1 MVKLKKII
9 GLTLAILLLVTGCG
23 EKSGEDV
30 VKSVSDKVSEASSY
44 NLKGN
49 MEIYADEETFTY
61 SIEVDFLKDNFY
73 KVKMVN
79 QTNNHEQII
88 LRNSDAVYVITP
100 SLNKSFKFQ
109 SEWPENS
116 SQAYI
121 LASILSDINNDSN
134 KTIEEVD
141 GSYIVKS
148 VVNYPNN
155 PDLTYQKTTMDKDG
169 NLKKNEIYNNKDE
182 LKMKVTF
189 TSIDY
194 KASLKEDD
202 FLLEEYITNDTEDNT
217 ETKEENNTENKEET
231 NETEE
236 QKKENQ
242 TEEKK
247 ETDCEGDACK
257 QEETDNGACEG
268 DACTEETGSIEN
280 ILYPLYVPSN
290 TYLSSSDKV
299 DTDVGDRII
308 LTFAGDKNFV
318 LVEEA
323 ATVAEEFEIIPV
335 YGDPLIVNDIIGA
348 LGANSLSWTKDNISY
363 YLTGT
368 DLSTEELLTIGESI
382 GYNNQTVSVEK

>member
-1 MVKLKKII
+1 MKKII

-30 VKSVSDKVSEASSY
+30 VKSVSDKVSESSSY

-49 MEIYADEETFTY
+49 MEIYTNEETFTY

-121 LASILSDINNDSN
+121 LASILSDINNDSS

-141 GSYIVKS
+141 GSYVVKS

-155 PDLTYQKTTMDKDG
+155 PDLAYQKTTMDKDG
-169 NLKKNEIYNNKDE
+169 NLKKNEIYNDKDE

-194 KASLKEDD
+194 KASLKEED
-202 FLLEEYITNDTEDNT
+202 FVLEQYITEDTEENT
-217 ETKEENNTENKEET
+217 DTKEQTNTDTEENTPNNQENNNTTEDKS
-231 NETEE
+231 
-236 QKKENQ
+236 
-242 TEEKK
+242 
-247 ETDCEGDACK
+247 ETDCEGEACK
-257 QEETDNGACEG
+257 EEETENGACEG

-299 DTDVGDRII
+299 NTDVGDRII

-335 YGDPLIVNDIIGA
+335 YGDPLIVNDTIGA

-382 GYNNQTVSVEK
+382 GYNNQTVSLEK

>member
-1 MVKLKKII
+1 MILKKII

-30 VKSVSDKVSEASSY
+30 VKSVSDKVSESSSY

-49 MEIYADEETFTY
+49 MEIYTNEETFTY

-121 LASILSDINNDSN
+121 LASILSDINNDSS

-141 GSYIVKS
+141 GSYVVKS

-155 PDLTYQKTTMDKDG
+155 PDLAYQKTTMDKDG
-169 NLKKNEIYNNKDE
+169 NLKKNEIYNDKDE

-194 KASLKEDD
+194 KASLKEED
-202 FLLEEYITNDTEDNT
+202 FVLEQYITEDTEENT
-217 ETKEENNTENKEET
+217 DTKEQTNTDTEENTPNNQENNNTTEDKS
-231 NETEE
+231 
-236 QKKENQ
+236 
-242 TEEKK
+242 
-247 ETDCEGDACK
+247 ETDCEGEACK
-257 QEETDNGACEG
+257 EEEMENGACEG

-299 DTDVGDRII
+299 NTDVGDRII

-335 YGDPLIVNDIIGA
+335 YGDPLIVNDTIGA

-382 GYNNQTVSVEK
+382 GYNNQTVSLEK

>member
-1 MVKLKKII
+1 MVILKKII

-30 VKSVSDKVSEASSY
+30 VRSVSDKVSESSSY

-49 MEIYADEETFTY
+49 MEIYTNEETFTY

-121 LASILSDINNDSN
+121 LASILSDINNDSS

-141 GSYIVKS
+141 GSYVVKS

-155 PDLTYQKTTMDKDG
+155 PDLAYQKTTMDKDG
-169 NLKKNEIYNNKDE
+169 NLKKNEIYNDKDE

-194 KASLKEDD
+194 KASLKEED
-202 FLLEEYITNDTEDNT
+202 FILEQYITEDTEENT
-217 ETKEENNTENKEET
+217 DTKEQTNTDTEENTPNNQENNNTTEDKS
-231 NETEE
+231 
-236 QKKENQ
+236 EN
-242 TEEKK
+242 
-247 ETDCEGDACK
+247 DCEGEACK
-257 QEETDNGACEG
+257 EEETENGACEG

-299 DTDVGDRII
+299 NTDVGDRII

-335 YGDPLIVNDIIGA
+335 YGDPLIVNDTIGA

-382 GYNNQTVSVEK
+382 GYNNQTVSLEK

>member
-1 MVKLKKII
+1 MVILKKII

-30 VKSVSDKVSEASSY
+30 VKSVSDKVSESSSY

-49 MEIYADEETFTY
+49 MEIYTNEETFTY

-121 LASILSDINNDSN
+121 LASILSDINNDSS

-141 GSYIVKS
+141 GSYVVKS

-155 PDLTYQKTTMDKDG
+155 PDLAYQKTTMDKDG
-169 NLKKNEIYNNKDE
+169 NLKKNEIYNDKDE

-194 KASLKEDD
+194 KASLKEED
-202 FLLEEYITNDTEDNT
+202 FILEQYITEDTEENT
-217 ETKEENNTENKEET
+217 DTKEQTNTDTEENTPNNQENNNTTEDKS
-231 NETEE
+231 
-236 QKKENQ
+236 
-242 TEEKK
+242 
-247 ETDCEGDACK
+247 ETDCEGEACK
-257 QEETDNGACEG
+257 EEETENGACEG

-290 TYLSSSDKV
+290 TYFSSSDKV
-299 DTDVGDRII
+299 NTDVGDRII

-335 YGDPLIVNDIIGA
+335 YGDPLIVNDTIGA

-382 GYNNQTVSVEK
+382 GYNNQTVSLEK

>member
-1 MVKLKKII
+1 MILKKII

-30 VKSVSDKVSEASSY
+30 VKSVSDKVSESSSY

-49 MEIYADEETFTY
+49 MEIYTNEETFTY

-121 LASILSDINNDSN
+121 LASILSDINNDSS

-141 GSYIVKS
+141 GSYVVKS

-155 PDLTYQKTTMDKDG
+155 PDLAYQKTTMDKDG
-169 NLKKNEIYNNKDE
+169 NLKKNEIYNDKDE

-194 KASLKEDD
+194 KASLKEED
-202 FLLEEYITNDTEDNT
+202 FVLEQYITEDTEENT
-217 ETKEENNTENKEET
+217 DTKEQTNTDTKENTPNNQENNNTTEDKS
-231 NETEE
+231 
-236 QKKENQ
+236 
-242 TEEKK
+242 
-247 ETDCEGDACK
+247 ETDCEGEACK
-257 QEETDNGACEG
+257 EEEMENGACEG

-299 DTDVGDRII
+299 NTDVGDRII

-335 YGDPLIVNDIIGA
+335 YGDPLIVNDTIGA

-382 GYNNQTVSVEK
+382 GYNNQTVSLEK

>member
-1 MVKLKKII
+1 MILKKII

-49 MEIYADEETFTY
+49 MEIYTNEETFTY

-121 LASILSDINNDSN
+121 LASILSDINNDSS

-141 GSYIVKS
+141 GFYVVKS

-155 PDLTYQKTTMDKDG
+155 PDLAYQKTTMDKDG
-169 NLKKNEIYNNKDE
+169 NLKKNEIYNDKDE

-194 KASLKEDD
+194 KASLKEED
-202 FLLEEYITNDTEDNT
+202 FVLEQYITEDTEENT
-217 ETKEENNTENKEET
+217 DGKEQTNTDTEENTSNNQENNNT
-231 NETEE
+231 TED
-236 QKKENQ
+236 KS
-242 TEEKK
+242 
-247 ETDCEGDACK
+247 ETDCEGEACK
-257 QEETDNGACEG
+257 EEEMENGACEG

-299 DTDVGDRII
+299 NTDVGDRII

-335 YGDPLIVNDIIGA
+335 YGDPLIVNDTIGA

-382 GYNNQTVSVEK
+382 GYNNQTVSLEK

>member
-1 MVKLKKII
+1 MILKKII

-30 VKSVSDKVSEASSY
+30 VKSVSDKVSESSSY

-49 MEIYADEETFTY
+49 MEIYTNEETFTY

-121 LASILSDINNDSN
+121 LASILSDINNDSS

-141 GSYIVKS
+141 GSYVVKS

-155 PDLTYQKTTMDKDG
+155 PDLAYQKTTMDKDG
-169 NLKKNEIYNNKDE
+169 NLKKNEIYNDKDE

-194 KASLKEDD
+194 KASLKEED
-202 FLLEEYITNDTEDNT
+202 FILEQYITEDTEENT
-217 ETKEENNTENKEET
+217 DTKEQTNTDTEENTPNNQENNNTTEDKS
-231 NETEE
+231 
-236 QKKENQ
+236 
-242 TEEKK
+242 
-247 ETDCEGDACK
+247 ETDCEGEACK
-257 QEETDNGACEG
+257 EEETENGACEG

-299 DTDVGDRII
+299 NTDVGDRII

-335 YGDPLIVNDIIGA
+335 YGDPLIVNDTIGA

-382 GYNNQTVSVEK
+382 GYNNQTVSLEK

>member
-1 MVKLKKII
+1 MKLKKII

-242 TEEKK
+242 NEEKK

>member
-1 MVKLKKII
+1 MKLKKII

-141 GSYIVKS
+141 GSYVVKS

-335 YGDPLIVNDIIGA
+335 YGDPLIVNDTIGA

>member
-1 MVKLKKII
+1 MVILKKII

-49 MEIYADEETFTY
+49 MEIYTNEETFTY

-121 LASILSDINNDSN
+121 LASILSDINNDSS

-141 GSYIVKS
+141 GSYVVKS

-155 PDLTYQKTTMDKDG
+155 PDLAYQKTTMDKDG
-169 NLKKNEIYNNKDE
+169 NLKKNEIYNDKDE

-194 KASLKEDD
+194 KASLKEED
-202 FLLEEYITNDTEDNT
+202 FILEQYITEDTEENT
-217 ETKEENNTENKEET
+217 DTKEQTNTDTEENTPNNQENNNTTEDKS
-231 NETEE
+231 
-236 QKKENQ
+236 
-242 TEEKK
+242 
-247 ETDCEGDACK
+247 ETDCEGEACK
-257 QEETDNGACEG
+257 EEETENGACEG

-299 DTDVGDRII
+299 NTDVGDRII

-335 YGDPLIVNDIIGA
+335 YGDPLIVNDTIGA

-382 GYNNQTVSVEK
+382 GYNNQTVSLEK

>member
-1 MVKLKKII
+1 MILKKII

-30 VKSVSDKVSEASSY
+30 VKSVSDKVSESSSY

-49 MEIYADEETFTY
+49 MEIYTNEETFTY

-121 LASILSDINNDSN
+121 LASILSDINNDSS

-141 GSYIVKS
+141 GSYVVKS

-155 PDLTYQKTTMDKDG
+155 PDLAYQKTTMDKDG
-169 NLKKNEIYNNKDE
+169 NLKKNEIYNDKDE

-194 KASLKEDD
+194 KASLKEED
-202 FLLEEYITNDTEDNT
+202 FVLEQYITEDTEENT
-217 ETKEENNTENKEET
+217 DGKEQTNTDTEENTPNNQENNNT
-231 NETEE
+231 TED
-236 QKKENQ
+236 KS
-242 TEEKK
+242 
-247 ETDCEGDACK
+247 ETDCEGEACK
-257 QEETDNGACEG
+257 EEETENGACEG

-299 DTDVGDRII
+299 NTDVGDRII

-335 YGDPLIVNDIIGA
+335 YGDPLIVNDTIGA
-348 LGANSLSWTKDNISY
+348 LGANFLSWTKDNISY

-382 GYNNQTVSVEK
+382 GYNNQTVSLEK

>member
-1 MVKLKKII
+1 MVILKKIL

-30 VKSVSDKVSEASSY
+30 VKSVSDKVSESSSY

-49 MEIYADEETFTY
+49 MEIYTNEETFTY

-121 LASILSDINNDSN
+121 LASILSDINNDSS

-141 GSYIVKS
+141 GSYVVKS

-155 PDLTYQKTTMDKDG
+155 PDLAYQKTTMDKDG
-169 NLKKNEIYNNKDE
+169 NLKKNEIYNDKDE

-194 KASLKEDD
+194 KASLKEED
-202 FLLEEYITNDTEDNT
+202 FVLEQYITEDTEENT
-217 ETKEENNTENKEET
+217 DTKEQTNTDTEENTPNNQENNNTTEDKS
-231 NETEE
+231 
-236 QKKENQ
+236 
-242 TEEKK
+242 
-247 ETDCEGDACK
+247 ETDCEGEACK
-257 QEETDNGACEG
+257 EEETENGACEG

-299 DTDVGDRII
+299 NTDVGDRII

-335 YGDPLIVNDIIGA
+335 YGDPLIVNDTIGA

-382 GYNNQTVSVEK
+382 GYNNQTVSLEK

>member
-1 MVKLKKII
+1 MVILKKII

-49 MEIYADEETFTY
+49 MEIYTNEETFTY

-121 LASILSDINNDSN
+121 LASILSDINNDSS

-141 GSYIVKS
+141 GSYVVKS

-155 PDLTYQKTTMDKDG
+155 PDLAYQKTTMDKDG
-169 NLKKNEIYNNKDE
+169 NLKKNEIYNDKDE

-194 KASLKEDD
+194 KASLKEED
-202 FLLEEYITNDTEDNT
+202 FVLEQYITEDTEENT
-217 ETKEENNTENKEET
+217 DTKEQTNTDTKENTPNNQENNNTTEDKS
-231 NETEE
+231 
-236 QKKENQ
+236 
-242 TEEKK
+242 
-247 ETDCEGDACK
+247 ETDCEGEACK
-257 QEETDNGACEG
+257 EEEMENGACEG

-299 DTDVGDRII
+299 NTDVGDRII

-335 YGDPLIVNDIIGA
+335 YGDPLIVNDTIGA

-382 GYNNQTVSVEK
+382 GYNNQTVSLEK

>member
-1 MVKLKKII
+1 MVILKKII

-30 VKSVSDKVSEASSY
+30 VKSVSDKVSESSSY

-49 MEIYADEETFTY
+49 MEIYTNEETFTY

-121 LASILSDINNDSN
+121 LASILSDINNDSS

-141 GSYIVKS
+141 GSYVVKS

-155 PDLTYQKTTMDKDG
+155 PDLAYQKTTMDKDG
-169 NLKKNEIYNNKDE
+169 NLKKNEIYNDKDE

-194 KASLKEDD
+194 KASLKEED
-202 FLLEEYITNDTEDNT
+202 FVLEQYITEDTEENT
-217 ETKEENNTENKEET
+217 DTKEQTNTDTEENTPNNQENNNTTEDKS
-231 NETEE
+231 
-236 QKKENQ
+236 
-242 TEEKK
+242 
-247 ETDCEGDACK
+247 ETDCEGEACK
-257 QEETDNGACEG
+257 EEETENGACEG

-299 DTDVGDRII
+299 NTDVGDRII

-335 YGDPLIVNDIIGA
+335 YGDPLIVNDTIGA

-382 GYNNQTVSVEK
+382 GYNNQTVSLEK

>member
-1 MVKLKKII
+1 MKLKKII

-202 FLLEEYITNDTEDNT
+202 FLLEEYITNDTENNT
-217 ETKEENNTENKEET
+217 ETKEENNTENKKET

>member
-1 MVKLKKII
+1 MKLKKII

-141 GSYIVKS
+141 GSYVVKS

-242 TEEKK
+242 NEEKK

>member
-1 MVKLKKII
+1 MILKKII

-30 VKSVSDKVSEASSY
+30 VKSVSDKVSESSSY

-49 MEIYADEETFTY
+49 MEIYTNEETFTY

-121 LASILSDINNDSN
+121 LASILSDINNDSS

-141 GSYIVKS
+141 GSYVVKS

-155 PDLTYQKTTMDKDG
+155 PDLAYQKTTMDKDG
-169 NLKKNEIYNNKDE
+169 NLKKNEIYNDKDE

-194 KASLKEDD
+194 KASLKEED
-202 FLLEEYITNDTEDNT
+202 FVLEQYITEDTEENT
-217 ETKEENNTENKEET
+217 DGKEQTNTDTEENTPNNQENNNT
-231 NETEE
+231 TED
-236 QKKENQ
+236 KS
-242 TEEKK
+242 
-247 ETDCEGDACK
+247 ETDCEGEACK
-257 QEETDNGACEG
+257 EEEMENGACEG

-299 DTDVGDRII
+299 NTDVGDRII

-335 YGDPLIVNDIIGA
+335 YGDPLIVNDTIGA

-382 GYNNQTVSVEK
+382 GYNNQTVSLEK

>member
-1 MVKLKKII
+1 MKLKKII

-141 GSYIVKS
+141 GSYVVKS

-236 QKKENQ
+236 QKKDYQN
-242 TEEKK
+242 EEKK